1 MTQNISRPA
10 ALITG
15 GAIRLGRQI
24 AIHLAKSGW
33 DIALH
38 YNSSKKEAQKT
49 QKWILSEG
57 VACKIFSADFSKE
70 EYPLEELIESTFKS
84 FPHLKVLVN
93 NASIYQESDFLDTSY
108 ELWKNHWNVN
118 FRAPFFL
125 SRFFAKRLLAKK
137 PIDTSN
143 ISKNSPETLREDY
156 RKMQSLKERSP
167 SLDKFQPL
175 ILNILDNK
183 IDFAQ
188 YEYATYI
195 LSKKALEEFSK
206 IAAVELAPHIRVNGI
221 ALGVILPSPSR
232 KQEYLQWRIDGIPLK
247 KQGGVKNL
255 TSAIDYLMMND
266 FITGQIL
273 RVDGGE
279 SIGFT
284 GRSFRSFPSL

>member
-10 ALITG
+10 ALVTG
-15 GAIRLGRQI
+15 GAIRIGRQI
-24 AIHLAKSGW
+24 AIHLAKSGL

-38 YNSSKKEAQKT
+38 YNSSKEEAQET
-49 QKWILSEG
+49 QKWILAEG
-57 VACKIFSADFSKE
+57 VDCKIFSADFSKE
-70 EYPLEELIESTFKS
+70 ECRLKELIESAFES
-84 FPHLKVLVN
+84 FPHLKILVN
-93 NASIYQESDFLDTSY
+93 NASIYQESNFLDTSY

-125 SRFFAKRLLAKK
+125 SRFFAKELIAKR
-137 PIDTSN
+137 PIDKSN
-143 ISKNSPETLREDY
+143 ISENPQETIGEGYREIQSPRE
-156 RKMQSLKERSP
+156 KSS
-167 SLDKFQPL
+167 SLDKLQPL

-195 LSKKALEEFSK
+195 LSKKALEEFTK

-232 KQEYLQWRIDGIPLK
+232 KPEYLQWRIDGIPLR
-247 KQGGVKNL
+247 KQGGLENL

-266 FITGQIL
+266 FITGQNL

-284 GRSFRSFPSL
+284 GRSFRSFPSS